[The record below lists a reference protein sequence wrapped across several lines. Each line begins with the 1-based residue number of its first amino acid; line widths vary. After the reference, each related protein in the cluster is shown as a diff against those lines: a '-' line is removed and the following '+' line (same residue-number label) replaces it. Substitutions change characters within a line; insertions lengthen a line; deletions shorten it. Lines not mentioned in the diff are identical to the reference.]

1 MRSNSNRHP
10 IQELLKGLKEPD
22 YADWKHHP
30 VTKALFQ
37 YLADYR
43 QTLRNVFLSEWEAG
57 KEDPIRALE
66 LRGRIA
72 TLGEIT
78 QLNFAD
84 IESFYSEAE
93 NGSEVGQD
101 GN

>member
-1 MRSNSNRHP
+1 MP
-10 IQELLKGLKEPD
+10 YPTKGLKEAD

-30 VTKALFQ
+30 VTKALLQ

-43 QTLRNVFLSEWEAG
+43 QTLRNVYLAEWEVG
-57 KEDPIRALE
+57 KEDPMRALE

-78 QLNFAD
+78 QLSLAD
-84 IESFYSEAE
+84 IETFYSEQE
-93 NGSEVGQD
+93 EGNGSEAGKD
-101 GN
+101 GNR